1 MSLINHQ
8 ELKRQIA
15 SGDLTSLDDITN
27 EFKNILKEVIQTASE
42 EELTSHLGYDKHQE
56 SKHSNSRNGY
66 NAKTIK
72 SKYGQFDVSI
82 PRDRDSSFEPQL
94 VKKREILLDGSEDL
108 ILSLYT
114 KGMSVRDIQL
124 HLDDLYGYELSTQ
137 TISNITEKIMEKA
150 NEWQTRPLDAIYP
163 IIFMDATVL
172 KIRVDRVVKNIAA
185 YIMLGVTL
193 EGKKEIIGIWIGE
206 NETSKYWLT
215 VLNDIKKRGVE
226 DVLIFAID
234 GLNGFTEAIKAVYP
248 KAEIQRCIVHQIRSS
263 LKFVSWKDRKAVAK
277 DLKSVYSALK
287 EEDAKLALTEFN
299 DIWGTKYPNIAVSWT
314 NHWAE
319 LSTFFKYP
327 DSVRKLIYTTN
338 PIESLNAT
346 IKRKTKSK
354 GSFPTEE
361 SAFKVMYLA
370 TQEQQNKWNMSSI
383 RNWFVPQGH
392 FLTSFR
398 ADLHPQGVPRPQLS
412 IFFSEIMSN
421 YTK

>member
-1 MSLINHQ
+1 MSLINHD
-8 ELKRQIA
+8 ELKKQIA
-15 SGDLTSLDDITN
+15 SGELTSLDDITN
-27 EFKNILKEVIQTASE
+27 EFKNILKEVIQTASQ
-42 EELTSHLGYDKHQE
+42 EELTSHLGYDKHKE
-56 SKHSNSRNGY
+56 SSSPNYRNGY
-66 NAKTIK
+66 NEKTIK
-72 SKYGQFDVSI
+72 SKYGKFDVSI

-94 VKKREILLDGSEDL
+94 VKKREVLLDGSEDL

-150 NEWQTRPLDAIYP
+150 NEWQSRPLDAIYP

-215 VLNDIKKRGVE
+215 VLNDIQKRGVQ

-234 GLNGFTEAIKAVYP
+234 GLNGFNEAIQAVYP

-263 LKFVSWKDRKAVAK
+263 LKFVSWKDRKAIAK
-277 DLKSVYSALK
+277 DLKSVYSAHN
-287 EEDAKLALTEFN
+287 EEDAGLALTEFDN
-299 DIWGTKYPNIAVSWT
+299 IWGKKYPNITASWQT
-314 NHWAE
+314 HWAE

-354 GSFPTEE
+354 GSFPTVE

-383 RNWFVPQGH
+383 RNWYEIY
-392 FLTSFR
+392 
-398 ADLHPQGVPRPQLS
+398 PQLS
-412 IFFSEIMSN
+412 IFFSEILLK

>member
-1 MSLINHQ
+1 VNYIKGLQMSLINHE
-8 ELKRQIA
+8 ELKKQLA
-15 SGDLTSLDDITN
+15 SGEITSLDDITS
-27 EFKNILKEVIQTASE
+27 EFKNILKEVIQTASQ

-56 SKHSNSRNGY
+56 SNTTNSRNGY
-66 NAKTIK
+66 NEKTIK

-82 PRDRDSSFEPQL
+82 PRDRDASFEPQL
-94 VKKREILLDGSEDL
+94 VKKREVLLDGSEDL

-114 KGMSVRDIQL
+114 KGMSVRDIQQ

-137 TISNITEKIMEKA
+137 TISNITEKVIEKA
-150 NEWQTRPLDAIYP
+150 NEWQSRPLDAIYP

-185 YIMLGVTL
+185 YIMLGISL

-215 VLNDIKKRGVE
+215 VLNDIQKRGVQ

-234 GLNGFTEAIKAVYP
+234 GLNGFKEAIQAVYP

-263 LKFVSWKDRKAVAK
+263 LKFVSWKDRKAIAK
-277 DLKSVYSALK
+277 DLKSVYSALN
-287 EEDAKLALTEFN
+287 EEDAHLALTDFN
-299 DIWGTKYPNIAVSWT
+299 DIWGKKYPNITASWQT
-314 NHWAE
+314 HWAE

-327 DSVRKLIYTTN
+327 HSVRKLIYTTN

-354 GSFPTEE
+354 GSFPTIE
-361 SAFKVMYLA
+361 SAFKMLYLA
-370 TQEQQNKWNMSSI
+370 TQEQQEKWKANSI
-383 RNWFVPQGH
+383 RNWYEIY
-392 FLTSFR
+392 
-398 ADLHPQGVPRPQLS
+398 PQLS
-412 IFFSEIMSN
+412 IFFSEIVSK

>member
-1 MSLINHQ
+1 MSLINHE
-8 ELKRQIA
+8 ELKKQIA
-15 SGDLTSLDDITN
+15 NGTFAGLDDITN
-27 EFKNILKEVIQTASE
+27 EFKNILREVIQTASQ
-42 EELTSHLGYDKHQE
+42 EELSTHLGYDKHQE
-56 SKHSNSRNGY
+56 SDNQNYRNGY
-66 NAKTIK
+66 NEKTIK
-72 SKYGQFDVSI
+72 SKYGNIDVSI

-94 VKKREILLDGSEDL
+94 VKKREILLNGSEDM
-108 ILSLYT
+108 IISLYT

-137 TISNITEKIMEKA
+137 TISNITEKVIEKA
-150 NEWQTRPLDAIYP
+150 KEWQIRPLDRIYP

-172 KIRVDRVVKNIAA
+172 KIRVDRVVKNIAC

-215 VLNDIKKRGVE
+215 VLNDVKKRGVE

-234 GLNGFTEAIKAVYP
+234 GLNGFSEAISAVYP
-248 KAEIQRCIVHQIRSS
+248 KAEIQRCIVHQIRNS
-263 LKFVSWKDRKAVAK
+263 LKFVSWKDRKVVAK
-277 DLKSVYSALK
+277 DLKAVYTAYS
-287 EEDAKLALTEFN
+287 EEDGQLALTEFN
-299 DIWGTKYPNIAVSWT
+299 DIWGKKYPNITVSWT
-314 NHWAE
+314 NHWSE

-346 IKRKTKSK
+346 IKRKTKAK
-354 GSFPTEE
+354 GSFPTED

-383 RNWFVPQGH
+383 RNWFEIY
-392 FLTSFR
+392 
-398 ADLHPQGVPRPQLS
+398 PQLS
-412 IFFSEIMSN
+412 IFFKEIMAK
-421 YTK
+421 YEK

>member
-1 MSLINHQ
+1 MSLLNTE
-8 ELKRQIA
+8 ELKRQIKA
-15 SGDLTSLDDITN
+15 GTFTSLDDITN
-27 EFKNILKEVIQTASE
+27 EFKAILKEVIQTASQ
-42 EELTSHLGYDKHQE
+42 EELTSHLGYNKHQP
-56 SKHSNSRNGY
+56 SDTPNSRNGY
-66 NAKTIK
+66 SDKTIN

-82 PRDRDSSFEPQL
+82 PRDREATFEPQL
-94 VKKREILLDGSEDL
+94 VKKREVLLDGSEDL

-114 KGMSVRDIQL
+114 KGMSVRDIQH

-137 TISNITEKIMEKA
+137 TISNITEKIIEKA
-150 NEWQTRPLDAIYP
+150 NEWQARPLEPMYP

-185 YIMLGVTL
+185 YIMLGITL

-215 VLNDIKKRGVE
+215 VLNDIQKRGIQ

-234 GLNGFTEAIKAVYP
+234 GLNGFKEAIQAVYP

-263 LKFVSWKDRKAVAK
+263 LRFVSWKDRKAVAK
-277 DLKSVYSALK
+277 DLKSVYAAHN
-287 EEDAKLALTEFN
+287 EEDAQIALTEFS
-299 DIWGTKYPNIAVSWT
+299 DIWGKKYPNITISWT
-314 NHWAE
+314 THWNE

-354 GSFPTEE
+354 GSFPTVE

-370 TQEQQNKWNMSSI
+370 TQEQQEKWNMSSI
-383 RNWFVPQGH
+383 RNWFEIY
-392 FLTSFR
+392 
-398 ADLHPQGVPRPQLS
+398 PQLS
-412 IFFSEIMSN
+412 IFFSEIMSK

>member
-1 MSLINHQ
+1 MSLLNTE
-8 ELKRQIA
+8 ELKKQIA
-15 SGDLTSLDDITN
+15 NGTFTGLDDITN
-27 EFKNILKEVIQTASE
+27 EFKNILKEVIQTASQ
-42 EELTSHLGYDKHQE
+42 EELTSHLGYDKHE
-56 SKHSNSRNGY
+56 KSDKTNYRNGY
-66 NAKTIK
+66 NNKTIK
-72 SKYGQFDVSI
+72 SKYGNIDVSI
-82 PRDRDSSFEPQL
+82 PRDRESSFEPQL
-94 VKKREILLDGSEDL
+94 VKKREILLNGSEDL

-114 KGMSVRDIQL
+114 KGMSVRDIQH
-124 HLDDLYGYELSTQ
+124 HLDDLYGYELSAQ
-137 TISNITEKIMEKA
+137 TISNITEKVIEKA
-150 NEWQTRPLDAIYP
+150 NDWQSRPLEAIYP

-185 YIMLGVTL
+185 YIMLGITL

-234 GLNGFTEAIKAVYP
+234 GLNGFNEAIKAVYP

-277 DLKSVYSALK
+277 DLKSVYSALT
-287 EEDAKLALTEFN
+287 EEDGQLALTEFN
-299 DIWGTKYPNIAVSWT
+299 DIWGDKYPNIAISWT

-319 LSTFFKYP
+319 LSTFYKYP
-327 DSVRKLIYTTN
+327 DAVRKLIYTTN

-361 SAFKVMYLA
+361 SAFRVMYLA
-370 TQEQQNKWNMSSI
+370 TQEQQEKWNMSSI
-383 RNWFVPQGH
+383 RNWFEIY
-392 FLTSFR
+392 
-398 ADLHPQGVPRPQLS
+398 PQLS
-412 IFFSEIMSN
+412 IFFSDIMSK

>member
-1 MSLINHQ
+1 MSLINHE
-8 ELKRQIA
+8 ELKKQLQ
-15 SGDLTSLDDITN
+15 SGELTSLDEITD
-27 EFKNILKEVIQTASE
+27 EFKNILKEVIQTASQ

-56 SKHSNSRNGY
+56 SNTTNSRNGY
-66 NAKTIK
+66 NEKTIK

-82 PRDRDSSFEPQL
+82 PRDRDASFEPQL
-94 VKKREILLDGSEDL
+94 VKKREVLLDGSEDL

-114 KGMSVRDIQL
+114 KGMSVRDIQH

-137 TISNITEKIMEKA
+137 TISNITEKVIEKA
-150 NEWQTRPLDAIYP
+150 NEWQSRPLDAIYP

-185 YIMLGVTL
+185 YIMLGISL

-215 VLNDIKKRGVE
+215 VLNDIQKRGVQ

-234 GLNGFTEAIKAVYP
+234 GLNGFKEAIQAVYP

-263 LKFVSWKDRKAVAK
+263 LKFVSWKDRKAIAT
-277 DLKSVYSALK
+277 DLKSVYSALN
-287 EEDAKLALTEFN
+287 EEDAELALTDFN
-299 DIWGTKYPNIAVSWT
+299 DIWGKKYPNITASWQT
-314 NHWAE
+314 HWAE

-327 DSVRKLIYTTN
+327 HSVRKLIYTTN

-354 GSFPTEE
+354 GSFPTTE
-361 SAFKVMYLA
+361 SAFKMLYLA
-370 TQEQQNKWNMSSI
+370 TQEQQEKWKANSI
-383 RNWFVPQGH
+383 RNWYEIY
-392 FLTSFR
+392 
-398 ADLHPQGVPRPQLS
+398 PQLS
-412 IFFSEIMSN
+412 IFFSDIVSR

>member
-1 MSLINHQ
+1 MSLINYE
-8 ELKRQIA
+8 ELKKQLA
-15 SGDLTSLDDITN
+15 SGEITSLDDVAI
-27 EFKNILKEVIQTASE
+27 EFKKILKEVIQTATE
-42 EELTSHLGYDKHQE
+42 EELTSHLGYDKHQK
-56 SKHSNSRNGY
+56 SLNPNYRNGY
-66 NAKTIK
+66 NEKTIK
-72 SKYGQFDVSI
+72 SKYGEFDVSI
-82 PRDRDSSFEPQL
+82 PRDRNSSFEPQL
-94 VKKREILLDGSEDL
+94 VKKREVLLEGSEDL

-150 NEWQTRPLDAIYP
+150 NEWQNRPLDKIYP

-172 KIRVDRVVKNIAA
+172 KIRVDRVVKNIAC
-185 YIMLGVTL
+185 YIMLGINL

-206 NETSKYWLT
+206 NETSKYWLS
-215 VLNDIKKRGVE
+215 VLNDIKKRGIE

-234 GLNGFTEAIKAVYP
+234 GLNGFNEAIKAVYP

-277 DLKSVYSALK
+277 DLKSVYSALN
-287 EEDAKLALTEFN
+287 EEDAQLALTEFN
-299 DIWGTKYPNIAVSWT
+299 DIWGKKYPNITASWQT
-314 NHWAE
+314 HWDE

-327 DSVRKLIYTTN
+327 DAVRKLIYTTN

-361 SAFKVMYLA
+361 SAFKVLYLA
-370 TQEQQNKWNMSSI
+370 TQEQQNKWNSSSI
-383 RNWFVPQGH
+383 RNWFEIY
-392 FLTSFR
+392 
-398 ADLHPQGVPRPQLS
+398 PQLC
-412 IFFSEIMSN
+412 IFFSEIMSK